1 MLKRT
6 NLVIQIILALVKFS
20 NYRKMNRNVLI
31 LQMQFIGNHSLGIV
45 LLTAFFVGMVF
56 SFQIIKELLYL
67 NATNF
72 IGSILAISFI
82 RELSPILTS
91 IIIIGRIGSSF
102 TSELASMYITEQ
114 IDALYILGVNPVIYL
129 ILPRVYAC
137 FFMLPILNILSFA
150 TSLSSSAYLCFIL
163 YNIDS
168 RLFFSSV
175 LLTLSYADFLKS
187 CLKSCIFAIVIS
199 IISCTWGLSKITNT
213 RGVGIVT
220 TSSVVFSLII
230 VLSLDFI
237 LSYLMFNSVQ
247 GTFQLL

>member
-1 MLKRT
+1 MLKRIY
-6 NLVIQIILALVKFS
+6 LIIQIILALLKCS
-20 NYRKMNRNVLI
+20 NYRKINLHTLI
-31 LQMQFIGNHSLGIV
+31 VQMQFVGNNSLGIV

-114 IDALYILGVNPVIYL
+114 IDALYILGINPIIYL
-129 ILPRVYAC
+129 ILPRLYAC

-150 TSLSSSAYLCFIL
+150 TSLSSSAYLCFVL

-168 RLFFSSV
+168 RFFFSSV
-175 LLTLSYADFLKS
+175 FLTLSYVDILKS
-187 CLKSCIFAIVIS
+187 CLKSCIFAVVIS
-199 IISCTWGLSKITNT
+199 VISCTWGLSKITNT
-213 RGVGIVT
+213 KSVGSVT
-220 TSSVVFSLII
+220 TSSVVVSLII
-230 VLSLDFI
+230 ILSLDFI
-237 LSYLMFNSVQ
+237 LSYFMFNSVQ

>member
-1 MLKRT
+1 MLKRII
-6 NLVIQIILALVKFS
+6 LIFKIILALFKPS
-20 NYRKMNRNVLI
+20 NYRKINRATLI
-31 LQMQFIGNHSLGIV
+31 LQLQFVGNNSLGII

-67 NATNF
+67 NAANF

-114 IDALYILGVNPVIYL
+114 IDALYILGINPVIYL
-129 ILPRVYAC
+129 ILPRLYAC
-137 FFMLPILNILSFA
+137 CLMLPILNILSFA

-168 RLFFSSV
+168 RIFFSSA
-175 LLTLSYADFLKS
+175 LLSLSYLDILKSSLKS
-187 CLKSCIFAIVIS
+187 CVFAIVIS
-199 IISCTWGLSKITNT
+199 VISCTWGLSKIANT
-213 RGVGIVT
+213 KDVGVVT
-220 TSSVVFSLII
+220 TSSVVISLVVI
-230 VLSLDFI
+230 LSLDFL

>member
-6 NLVIQIILALVKFS
+6 HLVIQIILALVKFS
-20 NYRKMNRNVLI
+20 NYRKVNRNILI
-31 LQMQFIGNHSLGIV
+31 LQIQSVGNNSLAIV

-102 TSELASMYITEQ
+102 TAELASMYITEQ
-114 IDALYILGVNPVIYL
+114 IDALYILGINPIIYL
-129 ILPRVYAC
+129 VLPRLYAC
-137 FFMLPILNILSFA
+137 FFILPILNILSFA

-163 YNIDS
+163 YNIDP

-175 LLTLSYADFLKS
+175 LYTLSYVDILKS

-199 IISCTWGLSKITNT
+199 VISCTWGLSKIPNT
-213 RGVGIVT
+213 KAVGIVT
-220 TSSVVFSLII
+220 TSSVVASLIVI
-230 VLSLDFI
+230 FILDFI
-237 LSYLMFNSVQ
+237 LSYFMFNSAQ

>member
-1 MLKRT
+1 LKRINVVIEILLSLFNLFEYKKLNT
-6 NLVIQIILALVKFS
+6 NALI
-20 NYRKMNRNVLI
+20 YQ
-31 LQMQFIGNHSLGIV
+31 LQLIGNNSLGIV

-72 IGSILAISFI
+72 VGSILVISFV

-102 TSELASMYITEQ
+102 TAELASMYITEQ
-114 IDALYILGVNPVIYL
+114 IDALYILGINPIMYLVLPRLYACVL
-129 ILPRVYAC
+129 ILPV
-137 FFMLPILNILSFA
+137 LNILSLA

-168 RLFFSSV
+168 QIFFSSV
-175 LLTLSYADFLKS
+175 LSSLLYLDLLKS
-187 CLKSCIFAIVIS
+187 CLKCSIFAIVIS
-199 IISCTWGLSKITNT
+199 IISCAWGLSTTSNAQ
-213 RGVGIVT
+213 GVGLAT
-220 TSSVVFSLII
+220 TSSVVVCLVTI
-230 VLSLDFI
+230 LMLDFL
-237 LSYLMFNSVQ
+237 LSYFMFNSVQ